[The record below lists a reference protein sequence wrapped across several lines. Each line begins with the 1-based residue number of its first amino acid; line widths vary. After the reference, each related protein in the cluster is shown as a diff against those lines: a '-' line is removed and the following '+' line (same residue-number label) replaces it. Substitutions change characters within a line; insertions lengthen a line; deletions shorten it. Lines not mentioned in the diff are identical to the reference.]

1 MPAAFG
7 GVLLLRELGGDD
19 ADLQCFVKKAL
30 GWALIIAAAGIV
42 LKSLQTIRT
51 KAKCQGDYTPPPVV
65 VKPIPTILV
74 GIVGGVVV
82 GMTSVGSGSLIIV
95 ALLFLYPGLKAS
107 EIVGTDLVQ
116 AVPLVGAAAIG
127 HLLFGDF
134 QFDVASSVLIG
145 AIPGV
150 YVGARVSAHASQA
163 VIRRALVIVLTA
175 SALKLLGVGNGELLG
190 WLAFALV
197 IGTLLW
203 ALVRHTQGLTRRPEP
218 LTPAAAARE
227 WLGALTGRRRPAR
240 VTRTMHQRRRTRP
253 PRPDVPSGNLAPGTA
268 AGPDLL
274 GPAPHCRVQKR
285 SRTKSGRSFGPTT
298 GSLDANPRAVVYWS
312 PVSFRV
318 QPPVRSLRRLRS
330 LRHLGVPGTRVV
342 VQPPLRPA
350 REDVVLASI
359 RTGRSVCGRRET

>member
-1 MPAAFG
+1 MMALAGLFVGFIVGLTGMGGGALMTPVLVIFFNVNPLTAVSSDLVVSLVMKPIGGAVHARRGTVNVPLVTWLAVGSVPAAFA

-19 ADLQCFVKKAL
+19 ADLQSFVKKAL

-51 KAKCQGDYTPPPVV
+51 KAKAKDYAPPPVV
-65 VKPIPTILV
+65 VRPIPTVLV

-95 ALLFLYPGLKAS
+95 ALLFLYPGLKAA

-127 HLLFGDF
+127 HMMFGDF
-134 QFDVASSVLIG
+134 EFDVASSVLIG

-163 VIRRALVIVLTA
+163 LIRRALVIVLTA
-175 SALKLLGVGNGELLG
+175 SALKLLGVGNGALLG
-190 WLAFALV
+190 WLATALV

-218 LTPAAAARE
+218 MTPTAAARE
-227 WLGALTGRRRPAR
+227 WFSALTGRRK
-240 VTRTMHQRRRTRP
+240 
-253 PRPDVPSGNLAPGTA
+253 PRPKDPDGAPETA
-268 AGPDLL
+268 D
-274 GPAPHCRVQKR
+274 Q
-285 SRTKSGRSFGPTT
+285 T
-298 GSLDANPRAVVYWS
+298 
-312 PVSFRV
+312 
-318 QPPVRSLRRLRS
+318 
-330 LRHLGVPGTRVV
+330 
-342 VQPPLRPA
+342 
-350 REDVVLASI
+350 SI
-359 RTGRSVCGRRET
+359 S

>member
-1 MPAAFG
+1 MDIDLMMAVAGLFVGFIVGLTGMGGGALMTPVLVIFFNVNPLTAVSSDLVVSLVMKPIGGAVHARRGTVNVPLVTWLAVGSVPAAFA

-19 ADLQCFVKKAL
+19 ADLQSFVKRAL
-30 GWALIIAAAGIV
+30 GWALIIAAGGIV

-51 KAKCQGDYTPPPVV
+51 KARSQRDYTPPPVIV
-65 VKPIPTILV
+65 RPIPTVLV
-74 GIVGGVVV
+74 GIVGGIVV

-175 SALKLLGVGNGELLG
+175 SALKLLGVGNGALLG
-190 WLAFALV
+190 WLATALV
-197 IGTLLW
+197 IGTLAW

-218 LTPAAAARE
+218 MTPTAAARE
-227 WLGALTGRRRPAR
+227 WFGALTG
-240 VTRTMHQRRRTRP
+240 QRK
-253 PRPDVPSGNLAPGTA
+253 PRPRD
-268 AGPDLL
+268 PDAT
-274 GPAPHCRVQKR
+274 PEKVDQ
-285 SRTKSGRSFGPTT
+285 TT
-298 GSLDANPRAVVYWS
+298 S
-312 PVSFRV
+312 
-318 QPPVRSLRRLRS
+318 
-330 LRHLGVPGTRVV
+330 
-342 VQPPLRPA
+342 
-350 REDVVLASI
+350 
-359 RTGRSVCGRRET
+359 